1 MRLENLASRPDLLGS
16 ALGLGDI
23 GAEFMHHDQIGTLT
37 RAARLAVRWPE
48 FFVVVLDDEVPVAR
62 AVSVPLAF
70 PTTDR
75 TELPDHGWDG
85 IILWAIQDA
94 LDERAPTILAGLD
107 VQVAPDRRG
116 QGIAGHALT
125 ALRACAR
132 DHGLDRLVVPVRP
145 TGKQRH
151 PHLSMQEYLARRR
164 PDGSSADPWVRA
176 HELVG
181 ARYVKV
187 APFAMTI
194 TGTVKQWESW
204 TGAPL
209 TGGSNVVD
217 GGLVPV
223 LASIEQDLGVYVEP
237 NVWFEH
243 PVGSE

>member
-1 MRLENLASRPDLLGS
+1 MHLENLASRPDLLGQGR
-16 ALGLGDI
+16 GLGDI
-23 GAEFMHHDQIGTLT
+23 GAEFMQHDQIATLT
-37 RAARLAVRWPE
+37 TAARLAVRWPE
-48 FFVVVLDDEVPVAR
+48 FFVIVLDGEVPVAR

-85 IILWAIQDA
+85 VILWAIQDA
-94 LDERAPTILAGLD
+94 LDERAPTSLAALD
-107 VQVAPDRRG
+107 VQVATDRRG
-116 QGIAGHALT
+116 QGIAAYALL
-125 ALRACAR
+125 ALQACAR

-164 PDGSSADPWVRA
+164 PDGLSADPWVRA

-181 ARYVKV
+181 ARFVKV

-194 TGTVKQWESW
+194 TGALKQWESW

-209 TGGSNVVD
+209 RAGSNVVE
-217 GGLVPV
+217 GGMVPV
-223 LASIEQDLGVYVEP
+223 LASMEQDLGVYVEP

-243 PVGSE
+243 PVR